1 MGVEA
6 ARRLAVWAVRR
17 RGKGIFV
24 LSCLV
29 FWSFGWMIG
38 LFGDDLEWFDAM
50 ESRMVMED
58 GVVG

>member
-1 MGVEA
+1 
-6 ARRLAVWAVRR
+6 VRR